1 MTELQEFIKKRPH
14 LIWYVKDYEHLGEES
29 IVEHVLNYGDW
40 NDFQEM
46 IRIMGIEHA
55 AEIFRAQAFKKRTN
69 YHEEVSRYFQKYF
82 DAHTSSVHA

>member
-1 MTELQEFIKKRPH
+1 MTELQEFIKNRPQ

-40 NDFQEM
+40 EDFKEM
-46 IRIMGIEHA
+46 IRIMGIERA

-69 YHEEVSRYFQKYF
+69 YRIRTRSFFDHYF
-82 DAHTSSVHA
+82 ATRTHIHAS